1 MCVSEIHFPAA
12 ASSLESAMPSHPVS
26 QRQTMVSPPSH
37 PTNLGHCQRYLQ
49 PKKGNA
55 ISYHKKQS
63 CQCRCLMCTLLCR
76 SVLNREALP
85 SSYGR
90 TDVNLHPQVKLQLVW
105 KARGDVGQEQT
116 PWHWTQ
122 LCVTPVLTLLT
133 TYTIL
138 HKPLQGVP

>member
-1 MCVSEIHFPAA
+1 MSEIHFPAA

-49 PKKGNA
+49 PKEGNA

-63 CQCRCLMCTLLCR
+63 CQCRCLMCTLLCG

-90 TDVNLHPQVKLQLVW
+90 TDVNLSTSQTTTGLKSMGRCGPGANTLVLDT
-105 KARGDVGQEQT
+105 A
-116 PWHWTQ
+116 
-122 LCVTPVLTLLT
+122 LC
-133 TYTIL
+133 YSSANIAYYL
-138 HKPLQGVP
+138 HHTA